1 MGWTRNKSRVARDR
15 RRPSVENL
23 ETRQLLSTSPVS
35 ILSADGSTNFDQI
48 IGASATRSEYGVD
61 GTGQSVAVIDTG
73 VDYNDDALGDGLG
86 AGHKVV
92 AGVDFTGSSNGVIP
106 TWEHGTSVAG
116 LIAGNSSSYTGVAP
130 GADIVALR
138 VFGDNNQGSFSAID
152 QALEWVIQ
160 NHAEY
165 NITAVNLSVTDG
177 GNYTS
182 NEFANDGGVGEEI
195 TQAVNQLEQM
205 NIPVVM
211 AAGNSFDGKTQGLG
225 FPAVDPEAISVT
237 STDASD
243 KLASDAQRLG
253 TAQGGSSAVK
263 LAAPGVNIDGLG
275 ANNSV
280 SSQTGTSFSTPLVT
294 GSIVLLQ
301 EMYENAYHT
310 LPTVTQLET
319 WLQEGAVSVKDSVT
333 GITVDRLDVL
343 NSATILNQ
351 QIQASQ
357 AGSSTNLTS
366 GSTTPT
372 TTTSTTTSTT
382 QTSTTTSSN
391 TTSVP
396 ETQVFL
402 NGVSIGEYPTSQ
414 LAAVYPNLFAFL
426 GSSVSTLRIWAP
438 AGTTLDLGPTAA
450 SAASSSAAKT
460 KVKTSEVRESV
471 KNLGKTVEKLEVTAT
486 NKKGVTHKKT
496 TTSKSGI
503 DSILSYLFPFKL

>member
-1 MGWTRNKSRVARDR
+1 
-15 RRPSVENL
+15 
-23 ETRQLLSTSPVS
+23 
-35 ILSADGSTNFDQI
+35 
-48 IGASATRSEYGVD
+48 VD

-116 LIAGNSSSYTGVAP
+116 LIAGNSASYTGVAP

-182 NEFANDGGVGEEI
+182 NAFANDGGVGEQI
-195 TQAVNQLEQM
+195 TQAVDQLEQM

-211 AAGNSFDGKTQGLG
+211 AAGNAFDGKTQGLG

-237 STDASD
+237 STDAND

-253 TAQGGSSAVK
+253 TAQGGASAVK

-280 SSQTGTSFSTPLVT
+280 SSQSGTSFSTPLVT

-301 EMYENAYHT
+301 EMYQKAYHT
-310 LPTVTQLET
+310 LPTISQLET

-333 GITVDRLDVL
+333 GITVGRLDLL

-351 QIQASQ
+351 QIQASE
-357 AGSSTNLTS
+357 AGSSTTPTS
-366 GSTTPT
+366 GSTTTTT
-372 TTTSTTTSTT
+372 TTTSTAPTTTTTTQTTTSTT
-382 QTSTTTSSN
+382 SN

-402 NGVSIGEYPTSQ
+402 NGVSVGEYPTSQ
-414 LAAVYPNLFAFL
+414 LAALYPNLFAYL
-426 GSSVSTLRIWAP
+426 GKSVSSLRIWAP
-438 AGTTLDLGPTAA
+438 AGTNLDLGPTAA
-450 SAASSSAAKT
+450 SAASSSTAKA
-460 KVKTSEVRESV
+460 KVKATAVRESV
-471 KNLGKTVEKLEVTAT
+471 KNLGKTVEKLEVTT
-486 NKKGVTHKKT
+486 TSKKGVTHKKT
-496 TTSKSGI
+496 TTSKSTV

>member
-23 ETRQLLSTSPVS
+23 ETRQLLSTSTVS
-35 ILSADGSTNFDQI
+35 NLNSDGSTNFDQI
-48 IGASATRSEYGVD
+48 IGASAARAEFNVD
-61 GTGQSVAVIDTG
+61 GTGQTVAVIDTG
-73 VDYNDDALGDGLG
+73 VDYDDDALGDGLG
-86 AGHKVV
+86 AGNKVV
-92 AGVDFTGSSNGVIP
+92 AGVDFTGSSSGVIP

-160 NHAEY
+160 NHAQY

-182 NEFANDGGVGEEI
+182 NEFANDGGVGQEI
-195 TQAVNQLEQM
+195 TQAVAQLYTM

-211 AAGNSFDGKTQGLG
+211 AAGNSFDGKDQGIG
-225 FPAVDPEAISVT
+225 FPAVDPQAISVT
-237 STDASD
+237 STDAND
-243 KLASDAQRLG
+243 VLASDAQRLG
-253 TAQGGSSAVK
+253 TAAGGASAVK

-275 ANNSV
+275 ANNTV
-280 SSQTGTSFSTPLVT
+280 SSQSGTSFSTPLVT

-301 EMYENAYHT
+301 EMYEKAYNT
-310 LPTVTQLET
+310 LPTVAQLEQ
-319 WLQEGAVSVKDSVT
+319 WLQQGAVTVHDPVT
-333 GITVDRLDVL
+333 GISVGRLDIL

-357 AGSSTNLTS
+357 ASSAPPTTGSGLASTPPPSN
-366 GSTTPT
+366 TTPGG
-372 TTTSTTTSTT
+372 
-382 QTSTTTSSN
+382 

-402 NGVSIGEYPTSQ
+402 NGVSVGNYPTSQ
-414 LAAVYPNLFAFL
+414 LTAVYPNLFAFL
-426 GSSVSTLRIWAP
+426 GSSVDTLRIWAP
-438 AGTTLDLGPTAA
+438 AGSTLNLGPTAA
-450 SAASSSAAKT
+450 SAASSSKKT
-460 KVKTSEVRESV
+460 PAVRESV
-471 KNLGKTVEKLEVTAT
+471 KHLASTVEKLEVTSK
-486 NKKGVTHKKT
+486 NRKGVTAKKT
-496 TTSKSGI
+496 TSSKSTI
-503 DSILSYLFPFKL
+503 DSILSVLFPFKL